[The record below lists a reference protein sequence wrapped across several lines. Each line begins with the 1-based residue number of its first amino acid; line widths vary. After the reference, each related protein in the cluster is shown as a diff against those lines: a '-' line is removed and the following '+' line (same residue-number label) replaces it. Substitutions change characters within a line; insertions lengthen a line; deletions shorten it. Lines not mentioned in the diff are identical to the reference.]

1 MAGAL
6 LLPAGLLLL
15 GVGTLRAGVLP
26 PWTGWALLAGMLG
39 FLFVERGGAFVLG
52 GACVALGARLLAT
65 RWAGTSPG
73 RPPADTLAR
82 VAGPAAI
89 LGGLLWAPYGVF
101 EMLEPWGAAKVYRE
115 DVGYSLV
122 TDTTLFV
129 AYSLPGSLALLLT
142 AAGLLG
148 ILARLGLPAART
160 GRIGRLLAYVAL
172 ALGALSLAGVVALF
186 DPLFTA
192 ARIFG
197 TLALG
202 AATCL
207 AGLAARG
214 AGAPPGWAA
223 GLLLLG
229 LLGLSLLPLSTPCS
243 CCPRGRGRPAS
254 PYSASAGQSQAI
266 ASGRPPV
273 SRRPAKAGQGKRPSS
288 ITT

>member
-1 MAGAL
+1 M
-6 LLPAGLLLL
+6 
-15 GVGTLRAGVLP
+15 
-26 PWTGWALLAGMLG
+26 
-39 FLFVERGGAFVLG
+39 VLG
-52 GACVALGARLLAT
+52 PLH
-65 RWAGTSPG
+65 RWAG
-73 RPPADTLAR
+73 PAG
-82 VAGPAAI
+82 VV
-89 LGGLLWAPYGVF
+89 GGLLWVPYGVF
-101 EMLEPWGAAKVYRE
+101 EMLEPWGTDTVYRD
-115 DVGYSLV
+115 DVGYSLI
-122 TDTTLFV
+122 TDTRLFV

-142 AAGLLG
+142 ALGLLG
-148 ILARLGLPAART
+148 VLARLRLSAART
-160 GRIGRLLAYVAL
+160 GRSGRLLAYVAL
-172 ALGALSLAGVVALF
+172 ALGALSLFGVVVTF

-192 ARIFG
+192 GRIFG

-202 AATCL
+202 AATVV